1 MNDDRRRL
9 DDIVAAT
16 GDAALIVQRGRAA
29 FDADPLVVRAA
40 KNIVT
45 EIGEA
50 TKALSSDTTDA
61 MADIPWRA
69 IAGMRDRTIHRYPE
83 VDLDVLWD
91 TMEHDLPHLEQQ
103 IRQHLDD
110 TTLQDADWSDRPGRP

>member
-1 MNDDRRRL
+1 
-9 DDIVAAT
+9 
-16 GDAALIVQRGRAA
+16 
-29 FDADPLVVRAA
+29 
-40 KNIVT
+40 
-45 EIGEA
+45 
-50 TKALSSDTTDA
+50 

>member
-1 MNDDRRRL
+1 VNDDRRRL

-16 GDAALIVQRGRAA
+16 SDAALLVQGGRAA

-40 KNIVT
+40 KNIVA

-61 MADIPWRA
+61 IAGVPWRA
-69 IAGMRDRTIHRYPE
+69 IAGMRDRTIHR
-83 VDLDVLWD
+83 
-91 TMEHDLPHLEQQ
+91 
-103 IRQHLDD
+103 
-110 TTLQDADWSDRPGRP
+110 

>member
-1 MNDDRRRL
+1 MNDDQRRL
-9 DDIVAAT
+9 HDILAAI
-16 GDAALIVQRGRAA
+16 GDAELIVYRGHVA
-29 FDADPLVVRAA
+29 FDADPLTVRAA

-50 TKALSSDTTDA
+50 AKALSSATTSA
-61 MADIPWRA
+61 IADVPWRA

-91 TMEHDLPHLEQQ
+91 TLEHDLPDVARRIREHLG
-103 IRQHLDD
+103 
-110 TTLQDADWSDRPGRP
+110 TTDG

>member
-1 MNDDRRRL
+1 VNDDRRRL

-61 MADIPWRA
+61 IADVPWRDP
-69 IAGMRDRTIHRYPE
+69 RDNPGPKRSGPRHRSGELCGLEARSGHRIMPRRTP
-83 VDLDVLWD
+83 
-91 TMEHDLPHLEQQ
+91 T
-103 IRQHLDD
+103 
-110 TTLQDADWSDRPGRP
+110 

>member
-1 MNDDRRRL
+1 VVGFARE
-9 DDIVAAT
+9 T
-16 GDAALIVQRGRAA
+16 A
-29 FDADPLVVRAA
+29 FDADPLTVRAA

-50 TKALSSDTTDA
+50 TKALSTATTDA
-61 MADIPWRA
+61 IADVPWRA

-91 TMEHDLPHLEQQ
+91 TMEHDLPQLVRR
-103 IRQHLDD
+103 IREHI
-110 TTLQDADWSDRPGRP
+110 DAADS

>member
-1 MNDDRRRL
+1 MSRDRQRL
-9 DDIVAAT
+9 DDILRAIA
-16 GDAALIVQRGRAA
+16 DADLIVKRGRSI
-29 FDADPLVVRAA
+29 FDADPLTIRAA

-50 TKALSSDTTDA
+50 TKALSDDVKESIA
-61 MADIPWRA
+61 GVPWRS

-91 TMEHDLPHLEQQ
+91 TLAIDLPDLEQA
-103 IRQHLDD
+103 IRHHLDP
-110 TTLQDADWSDRPGRP
+110 TEEA

>member
-9 DDIVAAT
+9 DDALAAVD
-16 GDAALIVQRGRAA
+16 DAQLLVEGGRAA
-29 FDADPLVVRAA
+29 FELDPLAVRAA

-45 EIGEA
+45 EVGEA
-50 TKALSSDTTDA
+50 TKALSPATTGA
-61 MADIPWRA
+61 MPEIPWRA

-91 TMEHDLPHLEQQ
+91 TLVHDLPELAGR
-103 IRQHLDD
+103 IRSHIDD
-110 TTLQDADWSDRPGRP
+110 IAGR

>member
-9 DDIVAAT
+9 DDILTAVA
-16 GDAALIVQRGRAA
+16 DAGLLVEHGRAA
-29 FDADPLVVRAA
+29 FDADPLAVRAA

-50 TKALSSDTTDA
+50 AKALSIATTEA
-61 MADIPWRA
+61 MPDIPWRA

-91 TMEHDLPHLEQQ
+91 TLEHDLPILTAEISRHLE
-103 IRQHLDD
+103 
-110 TTLQDADWSDRPGRP
+110 AS